1 MLSHIL
7 LILGVLVMSFG
18 LRTFNHV
25 LAQKLGALGIVAT
38 SYLIGWLLSGHWQVG
53 LMCAASW
60 LLLPWLELLTRV
72 RRLKLPIEKDLR
84 PKTPP
89 NSETFPTLGQ
99 LTEEIEGEHFEYL
112 ADAGWDWDDYEQ
124 FFRLFYKPADRTQAA
139 ICLIDQQHVA
149 FFYLSISSRAKDGR
163 IWTTWNY
170 PFSYS
175 LRLVPE
181 WRVNRL
187 RGDKTFF
194 EIYESHKNFLSR
206 NAVHLD
212 DLAPLEPE
220 DIQEEIQKDLRTQV
234 AHNIASGV
242 LTQDGAGAV
251 RYSWRGLFFIW
262 CQFLRD
268 LVRLS

>member
-1 MLSHIL
+1 MLPNLL
-7 LILGVLVMSFG
+7 LILGVLVLSLG
-18 LRTFNHV
+18 LRSFHHV
-25 LAQKLGALGIVAT
+25 LLQKLGALGIVAT
-38 SYLIGWLLSGHWQVG
+38 SFLGGWLLSDYWQVG
-53 LMCAASW
+53 VVCASSW

-72 RRLKLPIEKDLR
+72 RRLTLPIEKNLR
-84 PKTPP
+84 QKTPP
-89 NSETFPTLGQ
+89 NAETFPALSE
-99 LTEEIEGEHFEYL
+99 LTDEIEGEHFEHH
-112 ADAGWDWDDYEQ
+112 ADTGWDWEDYQQ
-124 FFRLFYKPADRTQAA
+124 FFRLFYKTTDRTQAA
-139 ICLIDQQHVA
+139 ICFIDQHHIA
-149 FFYLSISSRAKDGR
+149 FYYLSISSRAKDGR

-187 RGDKTFF
+187 RGDRTFF

-212 DLAPLEPE
+212 DLE
-220 DIQEEIQKDLRTQV
+220 DLDPDKIQEEIQKDLRTQV

-242 LTQDGAGAV
+242 LTKDGAGGV